1 MGILLLH
8 QVWHRHGRP
17 LRLPSAPACARI
29 RVTLLENLDAAMSS
43 ALNRQIAEKLDEMAE
58 LLEAQ
63 GANPFRVR
71 AYRRAAGALGELD
84 RDLEAI
90 AASEGLEGL
99 TALPTVG
106 KGIASAVWEMIHT
119 GRWSQLDRLRG
130 SLQPE
135 SLFQTVPGVGPALA
149 ERIHDELHVD
159 TLEELEAAA
168 YDGRL
173 ESLSGIGD
181 RKLQALRASLA
192 AMLGRT
198 RRQPSHRQPDGPS
211 VATLLEVD
219 HLYREGAEDGSLP
232 RIAPKRFNPRGEAWL
247 PILHAD
253 RDGWHFTALY
263 SNTARAHELGKVRD
277 WVVIYFY
284 DQDHEEGQ
292 HTVVTETHGALR
304 GRRVVRGRE
313 PECRELYTAS
323 A

>member
-1 MGILLLH
+1 
-8 QVWHRHGRP
+8 
-17 LRLPSAPACARI
+17 
-29 RVTLLENLDAAMSS
+29 MSS
-43 ALNRQIAEKLDEMAE
+43 ALNRKIAEKLDEMAE

-71 AYRRAAGALGELD
+71 AYRRAANALGELD
-84 RDLEAI
+84 RDLEEI
-90 AASEGLEGL
+90 AATEGIDGL

-106 KGIASAVWEMIHT
+106 KGIASAIWEMIHT
-119 GRWSQLDRLRG
+119 GRWSQLERLRG

-173 ESLSGIGD
+173 EKLPGIGD

-192 AMLGRT
+192 TMLGRA
-198 RRQPSHRQPDGPS
+198 RRQVSRQQTDGPA
-211 VATLLEVD
+211 VETLLEVD
-219 HLYREGAEDGSLP
+219 RLYRDGAKKGSLP
-232 RIAPKRFNPRGEAWL
+232 KIAPKRFNPEGEAWL

-253 RDGWHFTALY
+253 RNGWHFTALY
-263 SNTARAHELGKVRD
+263 SNTARAHQLDKVRD

-292 HTVVTETHGALR
+292 HTVVTETHGTLQ

-313 PECRELYTAS
+313 PECRAVYEAKS
-323 A
+323 QV

>member
-1 MGILLLH
+1 M
-8 QVWHRHGRP
+8 P
-17 LRLPSAPACARI
+17 
-29 RVTLLENLDAAMSS
+29 S

-58 LLEAQ
+58 LLETQ

-84 RDLEAI
+84 RGLEEI
-90 AASEGLEGL
+90 AASEGIEGL
-99 TALPTVG
+99 VAIPTVG

-119 GRWSQLDRLRG
+119 GRWSQLERLRG

-135 SLFQTVPGVGPALA
+135 SLLQTVPGIGPSLA
-149 ERIHDELHVD
+149 QKIHDELHVD

-173 ESLSGIGD
+173 ESLPGIGE

-192 AMLGRT
+192 TMLGRT
-198 RRQPSHRQPDGPS
+198 RRQAPRTRPDGPK
-211 VATLLEVD
+211 VGTLLEVD
-219 HLYREGAEDGSLP
+219 RRYLEGAEDGSLP
-232 RIAPKRFNPRGEAWL
+232 RIAPKRFNPEGEAWL

-253 RDGWHFTALY
+253 LDGWHFTALY
-263 SNTARAHELGKVRD
+263 SNTARAHQLDKVRD

-284 DQDHEEGQ
+284 DEDHEEGQ
-292 HTVVTETHGALR
+292 HTVVTETGGALR

-313 PECRELYTAS
+313 AECREYYRRGA
-323 A
+323 

>member
-1 MGILLLH
+1 
-8 QVWHRHGRP
+8 
-17 LRLPSAPACARI
+17 
-29 RVTLLENLDAAMSS
+29 MSS
-43 ALNRQIAEKLDEMAE
+43 ALNRKIAAKLDEMAE

-71 AYRRAAGALGELD
+71 AYRRAANVLGELD
-84 RDLEAI
+84 RDLEEISAT
-90 AASEGLEGL
+90 EGMEGL
-99 TALPTVG
+99 TALPAVG
-106 KGIASAVWEMIHT
+106 KGIASAVWELIHT
-119 GRWSQLDRLRG
+119 GRWSQLERLRG

-135 SLFQTVPGVGPALA
+135 TLFQTVPGVGPALA

-173 ESLSGIGD
+173 EDLPGIGD

-192 AMLGRT
+192 TMLGRA
-198 RRQPSHRQPDGPS
+198 RRQASRPPADGPA
-211 VATLLEVD
+211 VKTLLEVD
-219 HLYREGAEDGSLP
+219 RRYREGAENGSLP
-232 RIAPKRFNPRGEAWL
+232 KIAPKRFNPEGEAWL

-263 SNTARAHELGKVRD
+263 SNTARAHQLDKVRD

-292 HTVVTETHGALR
+292 HTVVTETHGALQ

-313 PECRELYTAS
+313 PDCREFYRATSRAS
-323 A
+323 KS